1 MKMKTAQNNFSIQIE
16 WLNAKKMQH
25 NPSMQHFFW
34 KNEKK
39 GLRNEKSF
47 TGPNECGPHA
57 ILMVHQMV
65 AENPISPRYRGR
77 PK

>member
-16 WLNAKKMQH
+16 WLNAKKC
-25 NPSMQHFFW
+25 NIILACNIFFW